1 MFGNFS
7 YPFTNLVASDNETEL
22 CKQVKSPGVNEN
34 TKDASKEVVLVDAGK
49 FGHRF
54 FSMRG
59 EKEDERRAAHVL
71 GMRMKDL
78 KFRLRKPGSTGGY
91 ESNESTFAEPLGVQQ
106 WKMRA
111 VNEKSPN
118 MPEKFPGKDFNRWEL
133 WVTHYKSVAEAN
145 GWTDQQAIA
154 ALPGSLTSW
163 AEEKFETVPCKH
175 IEKTSGES
183 APFFETLLEFP

>member
-1 MFGNFS
+1 MFKNFS

-34 TKDASKEVVLVDAGK
+34 PKDASKEDVLVNASK

-54 FSMRG
+54 SSMRG

-71 GMRMKDL
+71 EMRMKDL
-78 KFRLRKPGSTGGY
+78 KFRLRKPGSTGGS
-91 ESNESTFAEPLGVQQ
+91 ERNESTFAEPQGVQQ
-106 WKMRA
+106 WKTRA
-111 VNEKSPN
+111 VYEKSPS
-118 MPEKFPGKDFNRWEL
+118 MPEKIPGKDFNRWEL
-133 WVTHYKSVAEAN
+133 LVTHYKSVAEAN

-154 ALPGSLTSW
+154 ALPASSTSW
-163 AEEKFETVPCKH
+163 AEEKFETVPCKY